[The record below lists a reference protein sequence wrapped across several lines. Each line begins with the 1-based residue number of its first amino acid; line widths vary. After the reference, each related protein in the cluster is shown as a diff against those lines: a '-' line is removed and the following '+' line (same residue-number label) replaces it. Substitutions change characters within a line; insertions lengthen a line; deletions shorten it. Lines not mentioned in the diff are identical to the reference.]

1 MHRLS
6 EKRTVGSWTWPE
18 AARTRFAKDLLAL
31 VRSLAD
37 GLIFALIICAMMLFR
52 FDFRVTQLSLTGM
65 LVCAGIGVTVF
76 LACGPLAI
84 YRGRYYDGSS
94 DQFAAIAGT
103 TALAVGL
110 MWVAEFALASHLL
123 IPTSVPI
130 AAGAMMLVVKSLE
143 NWVRRNYRQR
153 SRSGSRSSK
162 PALIIGAGTQGMRA
176 LDMIAEDRSHE
187 YSAAGLLD
195 DDPHKRHL
203 RYNGIRV
210 VGPIADLAEQVDRT
224 GATVVIIAIADLPPE
239 DLQRIASS
247 LDGRPVEIKI
257 LPTLAESD
265 LGRPEAHAPA
275 VSDLRSRSFRDISLE
290 DLIGRKPISTN
301 VEDISSAITGRIV
314 LVTGAGGSIGS
325 QLCRQVARFDP
336 ARLVMTD
343 RDESGLHATQLGLEG
358 SALLTSDDL
367 VLGDL
372 RDTAFIDSLVA
383 EVKPDIIFH
392 AAALKHLTFLE
403 RFPEEAIRTNVGAS
417 LDLLN
422 AAVANEVES
431 FVHISTDK
439 AANAM
444 SVLGRTKFSI
454 ERAIASVAADSGRRY
469 MSVRFGNVLGS
480 RGSVLETFVA
490 QVAAGDPVTV
500 TDPEVTRY
508 FMTADEACELVL
520 QAASIGNPGET
531 LVLDMGV
538 PIKIDDLARR
548 VIALSGRSDAR
559 IVYTGLRPGEKLTE
573 SLLSPGEE
581 DVRPVHPL
589 ITQVKISPVDVSA
602 LYAIVAEARDASA
615 FGRRSELALTL
626 VDILCKPE
634 SPSGDVLAP
643 PSSSSLPATTVNSLP
658 PSDEIPGTEDA
669 SR

>member
-1 MHRLS
+1 M
-6 EKRTVGSWTWPE
+6 
-18 AARTRFAKDLLAL
+18 
-31 VRSLAD
+31 AD
-37 GLIFALIICAMMLFR
+37 GLIFAIVVCAMMLFR
-52 FDFRVTQLSLTGM
+52 FDFQVTRLSLMGM
-65 LVCAGIGVTVF
+65 LVCAGIGIVVF
-76 LACGPLAI
+76 LFCGPLAI
-84 YRGRYYDGSS
+84 YRGRYHDGSP

-110 MWVAEFALASHLL
+110 MWVAEFAFVSHLL

-162 PALIIGAGTQGMRA
+162 LALIIGAGTQGMRA
-176 LDMIAEDRSHE
+176 LDMIAEDRNSE

-210 VGPIADLAEQVDRT
+210 LGQISDVAEQVDRT

-239 DLQRIASS
+239 HLQRIASS
-247 LDGRPVEIKI
+247 LDERPVKIKL

-265 LGRPEAHAPA
+265 LGRQELQSLA
-275 VSDLRSRSFRDISLE
+275 VSDLRSRSFRDVSLE

-301 VEDISSAITGRIV
+301 VEEISSAITGRVV

-325 QLCRQVARFDP
+325 QLCRQVARFTP
-336 ARLVMTD
+336 ERLVMTD

-372 RDTAFIDSLVA
+372 RDQAFIDSLVA
-383 EVKPDIIFH
+383 KVKPDIIFH

-422 AAVANEVES
+422 AAITNNVES
-431 FVHISTDK
+431 FIHISTDK

-454 ERAIASVAADSGRRY
+454 ERAVATVAAESGRRY

-520 QAASIGNPGET
+520 QAAAIGEPGET

-559 IVYTGLRPGEKLTE
+559 IVYTGLRPGEKLAE
-573 SLLSPGEE
+573 ALLSPGEG
-581 DVRPVHPL
+581 DNRPVHPL
-589 ITQVKISPVDVSA
+589 ITQVKIEPVDIPA
-602 LYAIVAEARDASA
+602 LRALVASARDTTAY
-615 FGRRSELALTL
+615 GRRTELAIEL
-626 VDILCKPE
+626 V
-634 SPSGDVLAP
+634 SVLADREL
-643 PSSSSLPATTVNSLP
+643 PSDDTISRSLPLSASPLTGIAALSA
-658 PSDEIPGTEDA
+658 SDEIPGSGDA
-669 SR
+669 RG